1 MRHIKDYI
9 AIILTFFGCVFLY
22 EYVHKS
28 DVKSDFSDMRNYNKI
43 KELHDTIYKTNATT
57 RWKQG
62 NSIPYVIITTDTVRD
77 SVRYTIHDTIRIISD
92 YMRSYA
98 YSDTISVDS
107 NTFVINDTISQN
119 KIQSRG
125 FKAKITEKTILV
137 KEFYSEKSRNTLYWG
152 FRGDFSP
159 SNGLEVLSP
168 GIVLNAKNK
177 ALIGL
182 NVNINKNNNIG
193 YSGSLYFKIG
203 KK

>member
-1 MRHIKDYI
+1 MKHLKDYALIVLTAFVAVFCYRSCSNIKDI
-9 AIILTFFGCVFLY
+9 QVV
-22 EYVHKS
+22 ESV
-28 DVKSDFSDMRNYNKI
+28 V
-43 KELHDTIYKTNATT
+43 HDTITQKVLTT

-62 NSIPYVIITTDTVRD
+62 NAIPYVIIATDTVHD
-77 SVRYTIHDTIRIISD
+77 SVRYLVHDTVQILTD
-92 YMRSYA
+92 YMRTYA
-98 YSDTISVDS
+98 YSDTINVDS

-125 FKAKITEKTILV
+125 FEAKITEKTILTTIN
-137 KEFYSEKSRNTLYWG
+137 KTAKAKNSLYLG
-152 FRGDFSP
+152 FRGDLSC

-168 GIVLNAKNK
+168 GIMLNAKNK

-182 NVNINKNNNIG
+182 NVNINKNFNIG

>member
-1 MRHIKDYI
+1 MKHLKDYALIVLTAFVAVFCYRSCNGIKDI
-9 AIILTFFGCVFLY
+9 QVVESIV
-22 EYVHKS
+22 
-28 DVKSDFSDMRNYNKI
+28 
-43 KELHDTIYKTNATT
+43 HDTITQKVTAT

-62 NSIPYVIITTDTVRD
+62 KDIPYVIIATDTVHD
-77 SVRYTIHDTIRIISD
+77 SVRYLVHDTVQILTD
-92 YMRSYA
+92 YMRTYA
-98 YSDTISVDS
+98 YSDTINVDS

-125 FKAKITEKTILV
+125 FEAKITEKTILTTITKTPKAKNSV
-137 KEFYSEKSRNTLYWG
+137 YLG
-152 FRGDFSP
+152 FRGDLSG

-182 NVNINKNNNIG
+182 NVNINKNNNMS
-193 YSGSLYFKIG
+193 YSGSLYLKIG